1 MKTIKTIVKYTI
13 IITLGTI
20 TMGWFL
26 INLDNQ
32 HQELENQYN
41 KECIQNQRGL

>member
-13 IITLGTI
+13 IITLSTVAI
-20 TMGWFL
+20 GWFL

-32 HQELENQYN
+32 HQKLENKYQQ
-41 KECIQNQRGL
+41 ECIQNQRGL

>member
-13 IITLGTI
+13 IITLGTVA
-20 TMGWFL
+20 MGWFL

-32 HQELENQYN
+32 HQELENKYQQ
-41 KECIQNQRGL
+41 ECIQNQRGL

>member
-13 IITLGTI
+13 IIALGTI
-20 TMGWFL
+20 VVSWFL

-32 HQELENQYN
+32 HQELENKYQQ
-41 KECIQNQRGL
+41 ECIQNQRGL

>member
-13 IITLGTI
+13 IIALGTI
-20 TMGWFL
+20 VVGWFL

-32 HQELENQYN
+32 HQELENKYQQ
-41 KECIQNQRGL
+41 ECIQNQRGL

>member
-13 IITLGTI
+13 IITLGTLV
-20 TMGWFL
+20 MGWFL